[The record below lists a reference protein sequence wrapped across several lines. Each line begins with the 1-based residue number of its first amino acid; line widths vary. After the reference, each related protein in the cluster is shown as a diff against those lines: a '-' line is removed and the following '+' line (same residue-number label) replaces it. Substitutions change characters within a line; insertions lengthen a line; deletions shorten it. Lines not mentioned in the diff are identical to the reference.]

1 MCHNASLMVI
11 DITGQ
16 VYGRLK
22 VVRQVE
28 GRLRGSSLWEC
39 ACECGGKKVT
49 SSNMLRTGHA
59 KSCGCLNLDSQKATH
74 TKHGMVETPEHAAW
88 KDMKARCLNPNAQNY
103 NRYGGRGITIC
114 SRWLQSFQN
123 FFDDMGKRPKGMTL
137 ERKENNGNYEPG
149 NCIWADRFQQANNTR
164 RNRFIEFNGERHT
177 VSQWARIKGV
187 PRFKIRD
194 LLDSGKDPQKVL
206 GSL

>member
-1 MCHNASLMVI
+1 
-11 DITGQ
+11 
-16 VYGRLK
+16 
-22 VVRQVE
+22 
-28 GRLRGSSLWEC
+28 
-39 ACECGGKKVT
+39 
-49 SSNMLRTGHA
+49 
-59 KSCGCLNLDSQKATH
+59 
-74 TKHGMVETPEHAAW
+74 MVETPEHAAW